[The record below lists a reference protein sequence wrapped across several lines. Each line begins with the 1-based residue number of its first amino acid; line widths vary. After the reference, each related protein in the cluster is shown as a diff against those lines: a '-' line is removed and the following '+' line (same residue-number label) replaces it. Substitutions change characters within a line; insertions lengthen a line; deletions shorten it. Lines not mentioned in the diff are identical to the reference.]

1 MMGDTTPRATTFV
14 SRGRLSGVI
23 RERLPRR
30 GSNGARRPVLEA
42 HAARQAPDQQSVDE
56 ALYYRARLI
65 LGDSLPR
72 PLL

>member
-1 MMGDTTPRATTFV
+1 MGDTTPRTTTFV

-30 GSNGARRPVLEA
+30 GSTRARRGLEA
-42 HAARQAPDQQSVDE
+42 RAARQERDQQAFDE

-72 PLL
+72 PLR

>member
-1 MMGDTTPRATTFV
+1 MRGPTPSTTTFV

-23 RERLPRR
+23 RELLPSHRSAGTQR
-30 GSNGARRPVLEA
+30 TLEA
-42 HAARQAPDQQSVDE
+42 RSARQERDTQAFDE

-72 PLL
+72 PLR